1 MNIVLRPLQFINGIL
16 SKITYF
22 IAMAIISIMV
32 LALSA
37 SALTRYISGHGFDWF
52 IELPPALVSW
62 LVFPMLGPLLKTGNH
77 IEVDFVSTV
86 LTPLSIKFVKL
97 SVYCVSLISSVIFF
111 KAGLDATVL
120 FFNLGQM
127 MELEMEIP
135 IWYMFL
141 SFPVGFVIMGLFSLE
156 LLITTS
162 QDILNSW
169 RPPPK
174 MEHKQQSSH
183 QLNPSNK
190 SKPI

>member
-22 IAMAIISIMV
+22 IAMAIMWILV

-86 LTPLSIKFVKL
+86 MSERSIKFVKL
-97 SVYCVSLISSVIFF
+97 FVYFISFTSSFIFF

-120 FFNLGQM
+120 FYNLGQM
-127 MELEMEIP
+127 MELEIDVP

-141 SFPVGFVIMGLFSLE
+141 SFPLGFVIMGMFSLE

-162 QDILNSW
+162 QEIYAD
-169 RPPPK
+169 
-174 MEHKQQSSH
+174 SSPWYFLLH
-183 QLNPSNK
+183 
-190 SKPI
+190 

>member
-1 MNIVLRPLQFINGIL
+1 MNNFLWPLQFINGVL
-16 SKITYF
+16 NKF
-22 IAMAIISIMV
+22 AFFVAMAIVAVMV

-86 LTPLSIKFVKL
+86 FSQRSIKFVKL
-97 SVYCVSLISSVIFF
+97 FVYFVSLISSLIFF

-120 FFNLGQM
+120 FYNLGQM
-127 MELEMEIP
+127 MELEIDVP

-141 SFPVGFVIMGLFSLE
+141 SFPVGFAIMGLFSLE
-156 LLITTS
+156 LLITTAQTIYEDGS
-162 QDILNSW
+162 T
-169 RPPPK
+169 
-174 MEHKQQSSH
+174 
-183 QLNPSNK
+183 
-190 SKPI
+190 

>member
-1 MNIVLRPLQFINGIL
+1 MNNILWPLQFINRVL
-16 SKITYF
+16 SKIVFF
-22 IAMAIISIMV
+22 IAMAIVSIMV

-77 IEVDFVSTV
+77 IEVDFVSTFM
-86 LTPLSIKFVKL
+86 TKRSIKLVKFFVYFISLL
-97 SVYCVSLISSVIFF
+97 SSFIFF

-120 FFNLGQM
+120 FYNLGQM
-127 MELEMEIP
+127 MELEIDVP

-156 LLITTS
+156 LLITTFH
-162 QDILNSW
+162 DIY
-169 RPPPK
+169 RD
-174 MEHKQQSSH
+174 
-183 QLNPSNK
+183 QLT
-190 SKPI
+190 